1 MWSPRIHRLRVKEEA
16 VTRFLQLQKCGQS
29 YWLDNLTRAMIRSGE
44 LQRRIDKEGLRG
56 ITANPTTFGLALGS
70 GDYDDDITRLARE
83 GYGTD
88 EIYEKLLVSDVQEA
102 CDLLLE
108 VHRGSDR
115 IDGFVSLEVS
125 PKLAHDPVGTMREA
139 RRFSELVNRPNV
151 FIKVPGTM
159 AGFVAIEQLL
169 YEGYCINIT
178 LLFSLSAYEAVIEAY
193 LSALERRLAEKRS
206 LAGVASVASFFLSR
220 IDRLVDQL
228 LMQRD
233 HPGDTRSLST
243 RLRGKAAVASAKL
256 AYQSFRQAFT
266 GERWE
271 RLAVK
276 GARVQ
281 RPLWASTGTKDPSYS
296 DVYYVEPLIGR
307 DTVNTMPEQ
316 TIRAF
321 ADHGE
326 VKSNQV
332 EQGVEQ
338 AAQTIQD
345 LSSAG
350 IDLHCVTWQLEHEGI
365 RQFADAFDHA
375 HRALEEKRRQTVTKP
390 AAA

>member
-1 MWSPRIHRLRVKEEA
+1 MTRL
-16 VTRFLQLQKCGQS
+16 LQLQKCGQS

-44 LQRRIDKEGLRG
+44 LQRRITGEGLRG
-56 ITANPTTFGLALGS
+56 ITANPTTFGLSLAS
-70 GDYDDDITRLARE
+70 GDYDNNIKRMARE

-88 EIYEKLLVSDVQEA
+88 EIYEKLLVTDVQEA
-102 CDLLLE
+102 CDLLLDE
-108 VHRGSDR
+108 HWRSDR
-115 IDGFVSLEVS
+115 VDGFVSLEVS
-125 PKLAHDPVGTMREA
+125 PKLAHDHAGTVQEA
-139 RRFSELVNRPNV
+139 RRFSELVNRPNL

-159 AGFVAIEQLL
+159 AGFRAIEQLL
-169 YEGYCINIT
+169 YEGYSINIT
-178 LLFSLSAYEAVIEAY
+178 LLFSLSAYDAVIEAY

-206 LAGVASVASFFLSR
+206 LENVASVASFFLSR

-228 LMQRD
+228 LRQRD
-233 HPGDTRSLST
+233 LPSESQSISAA
-243 RLRGKAAVASAKL
+243 LRGRAAVASAKL
-256 AYQSFRQAFT
+256 AYRSFRQAFS

-271 RLAVK
+271 RLVVK

-307 DTVNTMPEQ
+307 DTVNTMPEK

-326 VKSNQV
+326 VKSNQI
-332 EQGVEQ
+332 EQGLEQ

-345 LSSAG
+345 LSNAG
-350 IDLHCVTWQLEHEGI
+350 IDLHCVAWQLEHEGI
-365 RQFADAFDHA
+365 MQFIEAFDHA
-375 HRALEEKRRQTVTKP
+375 HRALEDKRHQAVSKP